1 MELIATLL
9 VAFPLGYFIRQRLA
23 AYLAYVALHSFL
35 FTFQTATL
43 TRAWVGGS
51 TEAFPKDPDAA
62 AWPYGLVNLALYAL
76 GFGLVTLGG
85 IVASR
90 RRARTPGAVGFA
102 R

>member
-1 MELIATLL
+1 MELIATLV
-9 VAFPLGYFIRQRLA
+9 VAFPLGFFIRQRLG

-51 TEAFPKDPDAA
+51 TEAFTKDPNAA
-62 AWPYGLVNLALYAL
+62 GWQYAIVNLAIYAL
-76 GFGLVTLGG
+76 GFGLITLGG
-85 IVASR
+85 LVAAR
-90 RRARTPGAVGFA
+90 RRTRVPGAVDLA